1 MIGIFVLII
10 AQWSHSFHTRLSPR
24 PGPEFWPAH
33 QVLIRSPGCPDQIF
47 FLNQNNVILV
57 KKKKQKSTGSPGHA
71 GFFLFLFF
79 STQPDSSPESRVAP
93 LGRVSKLWM
102 EQCMPIY
109 IYMKFS
115 LFITYFPT
123 QTKEGIKTRHICNNN
138 KEKCW

>member
-57 KKKKQKSTGSPGHA
+57 KKKNKSQPGRRVTPGFFFSYFFQPSLTPAPSPGSPRWA
-71 GFFLFLFF
+71 EFQNYKW
-79 STQPDSSPESRVAP
+79 SNVYQY
-93 LGRVSKLWM
+93 
-102 EQCMPIY
+102 IY
-109 IYMKFS
+109 IYIYIYIYEILLVNHIFS
-115 LFITYFPT
+115 HT
-123 QTKEGIKTRHICNNN
+123 N
-138 KEKCW
+138 KRRNKNKAYMQ